1 MCAREKKLWKMR
13 IFQRKQKK
21 ECKRNR
27 KREKCIG
34 QENWKKKLK
43 NTHNCNYD
51 SPISN
56 TQKIAHVCT
65 LAHSHSIIS
74 QNALYAASESSKI
87 RGKKKRCD
95 MIAYTKYCY
104 RASERHLHSHRRNI
118 SEKSEQNSKTSDV
131 ISFRT
136 TRDEQSKQKWRRM
149 KENTTFCLCFF
160 SFRLFFFHSL
170 VAFLAPIFPPLP
182 FNLMWSGVV

>member
-1 MCAREKKLWKMR
+1 MYWTRELKKKTEKYTQLQLWFANQQHPKDCARLHTRTFAFNYLAKC
-13 IFQRKQKK
+13 IV
-21 ECKRNR
+21 CR
-27 KREKCIG
+27 KRIE
-34 QENWKKKLK
+34 
-43 NTHNCNYD
+43 
-51 SPISN
+51 
-56 TQKIAHVCT
+56 
-65 LAHSHSIIS
+65 
-74 QNALYAASESSKI
+74 QNKRE
-87 RGKKKRCD
+87 KKRCD

-160 SFRLFFFHSL
+160 SFRLFFFILWLLFSHRFFLRCHSIWCGRGWCKKRKRH
-170 VAFLAPIFPPLP
+170 V
-182 FNLMWSGVV
+182 